1 MPNWIINGGA
11 VFSTGTIYHT
21 RHIAERNFTVTNLSF
36 ISHTS
41 ATSGL
46 TLARF
51 GIYTRSGT
59 TFTLVARTASDTTI
73 FNTINTR
80 YTRALDTTGSYP
92 ATYDFVA
99 GNEYWISFI
108 VVGTTA
114 GNLLGTS
121 ATTISINNA
130 FGTFVYSQTGQ
141 TDLVTSSTGT
151 TGTLRMYA
159 EVS

>member
-1 MPNWIINGGA
+1 
-11 VFSTGTIYHT
+11 
-21 RHIAERNFTVTNLSF
+21 
-36 ISHTS
+36 
-41 ATSGL
+41 
-46 TLARF
+46 
-51 GIYTRSGT
+51 
-59 TFTLVARTASDTTI
+59 
-73 FNTINTR
+73 
-80 YTRALDTTGSYP
+80 
-92 ATYDFVA
+92 VA

-114 GNLLGTS
+114 GNVLGTS